1 MDAGNYDSRAMAY
14 VRVLVVYHAE
24 LTRSDS
30 LYRLLGLDNEASGS
44 PVSLRQPRD
53 GGFEEFG

>member
-1 MDAGNYDSRAMAY
+1 MAY

-24 LTRSDS
+24 LTGGNP